1 MLNKKRVMVLAAV
14 AGLVLA
20 SSASAAGSY
29 LGGDLGWGTTHQSF
43 SKANINSFTAAVN
56 ATGYTSRTSNN
67 GLAGRIFA
75 GFDVNQYFA
84 LESGYTKFS
93 NSTPQV
99 SANSQAINR
108 DIKTYAVDIL
118 GKVTLPLQDSL
129 SLFAKL
135 GGAYL
140 NETNLGAV
148 TGTVVTRKT
157 QSKFLPSFGAGVG
170 YDISKSL
177 TTDVSWTRI
186 QATSNTNYLQSTDF
200 VGAGLT
206 YHFG

>member
-43 SKANINSFTAAVN
+43 SKANINSFTAA
-56 ATGYTSRTSNN
+56 GNN